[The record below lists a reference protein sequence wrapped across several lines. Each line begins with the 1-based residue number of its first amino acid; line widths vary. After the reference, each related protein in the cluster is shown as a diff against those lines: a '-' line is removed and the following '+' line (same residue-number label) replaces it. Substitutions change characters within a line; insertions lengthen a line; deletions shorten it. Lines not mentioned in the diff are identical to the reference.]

1 MNEILMSVIFLTT
14 LFSVVAVVTYYALRD
29 SGNVSCS
36 KYILNKFEPSDAS
49 SDITEM
55 IDFHK
60 KNGGK

>member
-14 LFSVVAVVTYYALRD
+14 LFSVVSEAAYFALRNN
-29 SGNVSCS
+29 SRVRCS
-36 KYILNKFEPSDAS
+36 KYILDKFKPSDMS

>member
-1 MNEILMSVIFLTT
+1 MNEILMSAIFLTA
-14 LFSVVAVVTYYALRD
+14 LFSAVAVIAYYALRD
-29 SGNVSCS
+29 SDDVSRS
-36 KYILNKFEPSDAS
+36 KYVLNKFEPSDAS